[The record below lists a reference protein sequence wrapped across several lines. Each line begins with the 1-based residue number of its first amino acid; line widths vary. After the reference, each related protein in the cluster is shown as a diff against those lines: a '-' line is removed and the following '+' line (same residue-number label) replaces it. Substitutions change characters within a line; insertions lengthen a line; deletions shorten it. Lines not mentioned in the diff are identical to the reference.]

1 MNEKQ
6 HDLIIAV
13 PTPPSSPLFLHMRA
27 NGGVQDL
34 DDEHLLVQGHML
46 EQIKKELDEKLE
58 ENTYVLDSEERN
70 LNRP

>member
-13 PTPPSSPLFLHMRA
+13 PARPSSSPFPRMRA

-70 LNRP
+70 LNRS